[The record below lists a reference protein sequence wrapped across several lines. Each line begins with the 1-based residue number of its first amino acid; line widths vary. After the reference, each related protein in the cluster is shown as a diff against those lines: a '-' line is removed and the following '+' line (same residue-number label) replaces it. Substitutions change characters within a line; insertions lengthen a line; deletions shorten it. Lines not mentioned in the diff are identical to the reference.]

1 MSNISLNSRKIIKQN
16 FAINEAKIIKICN
29 DEKKETFKFL
39 LQFHDKNSIE
49 MVAMHFKYG

>member
-1 MSNISLNSRKIIKQN
+1 MISD
-16 FAINEAKIIKICN
+16 AKIIKISG

-39 LQFHDKNSIE
+39 LQFSDKNSIE